1 MNSVGHPT
9 RRPAPS
15 VATTRGDHIV
25 ANLNAIRAHVGG
37 RQVLV
42 AVKADAYGHGAVEV
56 CRLIERT
63 GAADWLGVAT
73 VGEGITLREA
83 GITLPILKLSMARG
97 EEVFDAVAADL
108 SLVVVDAES
117 IAEASAAASTQGKT
131 IAVHL
136 KVDTGMRRIGCPPE
150 QAAEL
155 ARQATAAPGLKLV
168 GVMSHLP
175 ISDVPAGEEFTR
187 NQIALF
193 AKVAAEVENAVGPL
207 IKHLAASGGVLTY
220 PEAWFDLVR
229 PGIIAYG
236 DYPDPQSPQSVPLLP
251 TLEWRSTLTF
261 VKKVSAGETVGYS
274 RAWTAPRDTWIGTV
288 PIGYADGYNRRFSN
302 NARMLV
308 NGRSCEVA
316 GRICMDQVMIDLGP
330 DATDQVGD
338 VVTILGR
345 DGDEEITT
353 AELAERMGTIPY
365 EVTCLITPRVGRAF
379 VS

>member
-1 MNSVGHPT
+1 MSPV
-9 RRPAPS
+9 RPAPS
-15 VATTRGDHIV
+15 VVTTRGDHIV
-25 ANLNAIRAHVGG
+25 ANLRAIREHVDG
-37 RQVLV
+37 RKLLV
-42 AVKADAYGHGAVEV
+42 AVKANAYGHGAVEV
-56 CRLIERT
+56 ARLLART

-73 VGEGITLREA
+73 VGEGIALREA

-97 EEVFDAVAADL
+97 DEVADAVAADL
-108 SLVVVDAES
+108 SLVVVDTES
-117 IAEASAAASTQGKT
+117 IEAASAAAIAQGRT

-150 QAAEL
+150 YAVEL
-155 ARQATAAPGLKLV
+155 ARRAAAAPGLTLV

-187 NQIALF
+187 GQIALF
-193 AKVAAEVENAVGPL
+193 SKVAADVEDAVGPL
-207 IKHLAASGGVLTY
+207 IKHLAASGAVLTY
-220 PEAWFDLVR
+220 PDAWFDLVR

-236 DYPDPQSPQSVPLLP
+236 DYPDPQSPRSVPLLP

-261 VKKVSAGETVGYS
+261 VKRVAAGETVSYG
-274 RAWTAPRDTWIGTV
+274 RTWTAPRDTWIGTV

-316 GRICMDQVMIDLGP
+316 GRVCMDQVMLDLGP
-330 DATDQVGD
+330 DATDAVGD
-338 VVTILGR
+338 VVTVLGR
-345 DGDEEITT
+345 DGEEEVTT

-365 EVTCLITPRVGRAF
+365 EVTCLITSRPQRAF
-379 VS
+379 LG

>member
-1 MNSVGHPT
+1 
-9 RRPAPS
+9 
-15 VATTRGDHIV
+15 
-25 ANLNAIRAHVGG
+25 
-37 RQVLV
+37 
-42 AVKADAYGHGAVEV
+42 
-56 CRLIERT
+56 
-63 GAADWLGVAT
+63 
-73 VGEGITLREA
+73 
-83 GITLPILKLSMARG
+83 MARG
-97 EEVFDAVAADL
+97 DEVADAVAADL
-108 SLVVVDAES
+108 SLVVVDVES
-117 IAEASAAASTQGKT
+117 IAEASAAATAQGKMV
-131 IAVHL
+131 AVHL

-150 QAAEL
+150 QAVEL
-155 ARQATAAPGLKLV
+155 AQRAAEEPGLKLV

-175 ISDVPAGEEFTR
+175 ISDVPVGEEFTR

-193 AKVAAEVENAVGPL
+193 AKTAAEVEAAVGPL
-207 IKHLAASGGVLTY
+207 IKHLAASGAILTY
-220 PEAWFDLVR
+220 PDAWFDLVR

-236 DYPDPQSPQSVPLLP
+236 DYPDPASPKSVPLLA

-261 VKKVSAGETVGYS
+261 VKQVAAGETVGYS
-274 RAWTAPRDTWIGTV
+274 RAWTAPRDTWIGTI